1 MHFQILLLTV
11 HMELIMHTTTLY
23 TPYSRI
29 IRLKKKKENS
39 NSFNFIFHLNMNR
52 TSSNFSIVM

>member
-39 NSFNFIFHLNMNR
+39 YSFNFIFHFNR
-52 TSSNFSIVM
+52 TSSNFFFVM